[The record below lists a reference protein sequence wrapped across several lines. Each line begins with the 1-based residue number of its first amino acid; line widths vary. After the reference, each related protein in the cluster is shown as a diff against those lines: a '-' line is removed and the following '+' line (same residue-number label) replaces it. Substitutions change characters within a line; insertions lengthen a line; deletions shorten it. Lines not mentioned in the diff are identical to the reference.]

1 MKTIFSTLAVL
12 VSGAVIIASSLA
24 LRAAD
29 DETGFKSIFNGT
41 DLNGWDGNPKFWSV
55 KDGTITGQTTAE
67 NPTKGNTFL
76 IWKGGTV
83 DNFELRLSFKIVP
96 NGTKGFGNS
105 GIQYRSKDRGNWV
118 INGYQ
123 ADFEAGTTYSGILY
137 EEGGRGILAQRGQM
151 TWIQPDG
158 KIRVVGSVG
167 KSEDIQAMIKK
178 EDWNDYVVLAR
189 GNHLTHIINGRVTV
203 DVVDDQA
210 DKAAKSGILALQL
223 HQGDPMTVQFKNL
236 RLKSLG
242 AKETAASDL
251 EKFKGTWAAA
261 EIIMNG
267 EKVDKDQLDAVE
279 TTFTDKTY
287 RSVWSG
293 GGDSGTFS
301 LNDSGNLKSL
311 DLVNEKGE
319 KIPAIYEFTSDG
331 LRACYGL
338 NGAPRP
344 SDYTAPA
351 DSQRLFVAYRKK

>member
-1 MKTIFSTLAVL
+1 MKTTFNTLAAL
-12 VSGAVIIASSLA
+12 VFSAAVFTPNPA

-29 DETGFKSIFNGT
+29 DEAGFKSIFNGA

-55 KDGTITGQTTAE
+55 KDGTINGQTTAE

-76 IWKGGTV
+76 IWKGGAV
-83 DNFELRLSFKIVP
+83 ENFELRLSFKIVP

-118 INGYQ
+118 VNGYQ

-167 KSEDIQAMIKK
+167 KSEDIQAVIKK

-189 GNHLTHIINGRVTV
+189 GNHLTHIINGRVTI

-223 HQGDPMTVQFKNL
+223 HAGDPMTVQFKNI
-236 RLKSLG
+236 RLKSLDMKQ
-242 AKETAASDL
+242 AAASDL
-251 EKFKGTWAAA
+251 EKFKGKWVAA

-267 EKVDKDQLDAVE
+267 ETVSKDDLEAVE

-293 GGDSGTFS
+293 GSDGGTFS
-301 LNDSGNLKSL
+301 LNETGSTKTLE
-311 DLVNEKGE
+311 LVNESGNKVPG
-319 KIPAIYEFTSDG
+319 IYEFSGDT

-344 SDYTAPA
+344 TDYTAPT
-351 DSQRLFVAYRKK
+351 DSQRLFVVYRKK